1 MGYLLLSSVS
11 KAVYKPFNYS
21 DEIRGYAIAVA
32 RVVVVGVAV
41 VVDIAEVG
49 SVRRGR
55 RRKPPVVTR
64 SVQ

>member
-11 KAVYKPFNYS
+11 KAVHKPFNYS
-21 DEIRGYAIAVA
+21 DEIRGDTITVA
-32 RVVVVGVAV
+32 GVVVVGVAV
-41 VVDIAEVG
+41 VVDIAKVG